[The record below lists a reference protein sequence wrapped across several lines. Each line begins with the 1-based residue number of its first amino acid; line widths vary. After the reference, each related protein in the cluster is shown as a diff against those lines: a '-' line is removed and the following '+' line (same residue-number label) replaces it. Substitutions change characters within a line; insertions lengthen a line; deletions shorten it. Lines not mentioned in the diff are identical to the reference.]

1 MNNGE
6 QPINP
11 LYSADGKFYC
21 NDDNTSNWVVG
32 TRPLIGL
39 TKREIF
45 SMSAMHG
52 LLANHLII
60 DTANDHTA
68 KWIATESIKQA
79 DELLKQLE
87 TK

>member
-1 MNNGE
+1 MKNGE

-45 SMSAMHG
+45 SMSAMQG
-52 LLANHLII
+52 ILATGSFGYTS
-60 DTANDHTA
+60 DAM
-68 KWIATESIKQA
+68 
-79 DELLKQLE
+79 ELM
-87 TK
+87 